1 MLELLYTALLYLI
14 QPLIWIRLWVRGRK
28 APAYRKRWGERYGFY
43 RHPLKP
49 GGIMLHSVSVGET
62 LAAIP
67 LVRALRHRYPDLPIT
82 VTTMTPTGSER
93 VQSAFGKDVQHVYL
107 PYDLPD
113 ALNRFLNKVDP
124 KLVLIMETELWPNL
138 IAALHKRK
146 IPLVIANA
154 RLSAR
159 SAAGYAKLG
168 KFVRRLL
175 RRITLIAAQ
184 NEEDGA
190 RFVALGAKNNQVT
203 VTGSLKFDISV
214 TPQLAAKAVTLRR
227 QWAPHR
233 PVWIATS
240 THEGEES
247 VVIAAHQA
255 LLQQFPNLLLI
266 LVPRHPERF
275 PDAIN
280 LVRQA
285 GLSYITRS
293 SGEVPSTST
302 QVVVGDTMGELML
315 LYGIADLAFVGG
327 SLVERG
333 GHNPL
338 EAAAHAIPVLMGPHT
353 FNFKDICARLEQA
366 SGLITV
372 TDATTLAKEVSSL
385 LTDAD
390 YRSFYG
396 RHAVEVLYQNQGAV
410 IAAHQ
415 ALLQQFPNLLLILVP
430 RHPERFPDAINLVRQ
445 AGLSYI
451 TRSSG
456 EVPSTS
462 TQVVVGDTMGELMLL
477 YGIADLAFVGG
488 SLVERGGH
496 NPLEAAAHAIPVL
509 MGPHTFNFKDICAR
523 LEQASGLITVTDATT
538 LAKEVSS
545 LLTDADYRSFYGRH
559 AVEVL
564 YQNQG
569 ALQRLLQLLEP
580 YLPPKTH

>member
-1 MLELLYTALLYLI
+1 
-14 QPLIWIRLWVRGRK
+14 
-28 APAYRKRWGERYGFY
+28 
-43 RHPLKP
+43 
-49 GGIMLHSVSVGET
+49 
-62 LAAIP
+62 
-67 LVRALRHRYPDLPIT
+67 
-82 VTTMTPTGSER
+82 
-93 VQSAFGKDVQHVYL
+93 
-107 PYDLPD
+107 
-113 ALNRFLNKVDP
+113 
-124 KLVLIMETELWPNL
+124 
-138 IAALHKRK
+138 IAALHKRH

-168 KFVRRLL
+168 KFVRTLL

-184 NEEDGA
+184 NEEDGE
-190 RFVALGAKNNQVT
+190 RFVTLGAKNNQVT

-240 THEGEES
+240 THDGEES
-247 VVIAAHQA
+247 IVIAAHQA
-255 LLQQFPNLLLI
+255 LLHQFPNLLLI

-293 SGEVPSTST
+293 SGEVPSAST

-353 FNFKDICARLEQA
+353 FNFKDICARLDQA
-366 SGLITV
+366 SGLITI
-372 TDATTLAKEVSSL
+372 TDAATLAKEVSSL

-390 YRSFYG
+390 YR
-396 RHAVEVLYQNQGAV
+396 N
-410 IAAHQ
+410 
-415 ALLQQFPNLLLILVP
+415 
-430 RHPERFPDAINLVRQ
+430 
-445 AGLSYI
+445 
-451 TRSSG
+451 
-456 EVPSTS
+456 
-462 TQVVVGDTMGELMLL
+462 
-477 YGIADLAFVGG
+477 
-488 SLVERGGH
+488 
-496 NPLEAAAHAIPVL
+496 
-509 MGPHTFNFKDICAR
+509 
-523 LEQASGLITVTDATT
+523 
-538 LAKEVSS
+538 
-545 LLTDADYRSFYGRH
+545 FYGRH

>member
-1 MLELLYTALLYLI
+1 MLQLLYTTLFYLI
-14 QPLIWIRLWVRGRK
+14 QPLIWLRLWVRGRK

-43 RHPLKP
+43 KQPLKP
-49 GGIMLHSVSVGET
+49 GGILMHSVSVGET

-93 VQSAFGKDVQHVYL
+93 VLSAFGNDVQHVYL

-113 ALNRFLNKVDP
+113 ALNRFLNAVDP
-124 KLVLIMETELWPNL
+124 KLVLVMETELWPNL
-138 IAALHKRK
+138 IAALHTRK

-159 SAAGYAKLG
+159 SAKGYAKLG
-168 KFVRRLL
+168 DFIRTLL

-184 NEEDGA
+184 NEEDGE
-190 RFVALGAKNNQVT
+190 RFIALGAKRNQLT

-214 TPQLAAKAVTLRR
+214 TPQLASRAVTLRR

-247 VVIAAHQA
+247 AVIEAHQT
-255 LLQQFPNLLLI
+255 LLREFPNLLLI

-293 SGEVPSTST
+293 SGEVPSGST

-353 FNFKDICARLEQA
+353 FNFKDICARLTQA
-366 SGLITV
+366 DGLITV
-372 TDATTLAKEVSSL
+372 TDVASLSKEVASL
-385 LTDAD
+385 LTDED
-390 YRSFYG
+390 YR
-396 RHAVEVLYQNQGAV
+396 N
-410 IAAHQ
+410 
-415 ALLQQFPNLLLILVP
+415 
-430 RHPERFPDAINLVRQ
+430 
-445 AGLSYI
+445 
-451 TRSSG
+451 
-456 EVPSTS
+456 
-462 TQVVVGDTMGELMLL
+462 
-477 YGIADLAFVGG
+477 
-488 SLVERGGH
+488 
-496 NPLEAAAHAIPVL
+496 
-509 MGPHTFNFKDICAR
+509 
-523 LEQASGLITVTDATT
+523 
-538 LAKEVSS
+538 
-545 LLTDADYRSFYGRH
+545 FYGRH

-569 ALQRLLQLLEP
+569 ALQRLLQLL
-580 YLPPKTH
+580 

>member
-1 MLELLYTALLYLI
+1 MLQLLYTTLFYLI
-14 QPLIWIRLWVRGRK
+14 QPFIWLRLWVRGRK

-43 RHPLKP
+43 KQPLKP
-49 GGIMLHSVSVGET
+49 GGILMHSVSVGET

-93 VQSAFGKDVQHVYL
+93 VLSAFGNDVQHVYL

-113 ALNRFLNKVDP
+113 ALNRFLNAVDP
-124 KLVLIMETELWPNL
+124 KLVLVMETELWPNL
-138 IAALHKRK
+138 IAALHKRQ

-159 SAAGYAKLG
+159 SAKGYAKLG
-168 KFVRRLL
+168 DFIRTLL

-184 NEEDGA
+184 NEEDGE
-190 RFVALGAKNNQVT
+190 RFIALGAKRNQLT

-214 TPQLAAKAVTLRR
+214 TPQLASRAVTLRR

-247 VVIAAHQA
+247 AVIEAHQT
-255 LLQQFPNLLLI
+255 LLREFPNLLLI

-293 SGEVPSTST
+293 SGEVPSSST

-353 FNFKDICARLEQA
+353 FNFKDICARLTQA
-366 SGLITV
+366 DGLITV
-372 TDATTLAKEVSSL
+372 ADVASLSKEVASL
-385 LTDAD
+385 LTDED
-390 YRSFYG
+390 YR
-396 RHAVEVLYQNQGAV
+396 N
-410 IAAHQ
+410 
-415 ALLQQFPNLLLILVP
+415 
-430 RHPERFPDAINLVRQ
+430 
-445 AGLSYI
+445 
-451 TRSSG
+451 
-456 EVPSTS
+456 
-462 TQVVVGDTMGELMLL
+462 
-477 YGIADLAFVGG
+477 
-488 SLVERGGH
+488 
-496 NPLEAAAHAIPVL
+496 
-509 MGPHTFNFKDICAR
+509 
-523 LEQASGLITVTDATT
+523 
-538 LAKEVSS
+538 
-545 LLTDADYRSFYGRH
+545 FYGRH

-580 YLPPKTH
+580 YLPPKAH

>member
-1 MLELLYTALLYLI
+1 MLRCT
-14 QPLIWIRLWVRGRK
+14 
-28 APAYRKRWGERYGFY
+28 KR
-43 RHPLKP
+43 H
-49 GGIMLHSVSVGET
+49 
-62 LAAIP
+62 
-67 LVRALRHRYPDLPIT
+67 
-82 VTTMTPTGSER
+82 
-93 VQSAFGKDVQHVYL
+93 
-107 PYDLPD
+107 
-113 ALNRFLNKVDP
+113 
-124 KLVLIMETELWPNL
+124 
-138 IAALHKRK
+138 

-168 KFVRRLL
+168 KFVRTLL

-184 NEEDGA
+184 NEEDGE

-240 THEGEES
+240 TPRWRREYRYRRSPG
-247 VVIAAHQA
+247 VITSIPE
-255 LLQQFPNLLLI
+255 FI
-266 LVPRHPERF
+266 TDLVPRHPERF

-293 SGEVPSTST
+293 SGEVPSAST

-353 FNFKDICARLEQA
+353 FNFKDICARLDQA
-366 SGLITV
+366 SGLITI
-372 TDATTLAKEVSSL
+372 TDAATLAKEVSSL

-390 YRSFYG
+390 YRNSTD
-396 RHAVEVLYQNQGAV
+396 VT
-410 IAAHQ
+410 
-415 ALLQQFPNLLLILVP
+415 QF
-430 RHPERFPDAINLVRQ
+430 
-445 AGLSYI
+445 
-451 TRSSG
+451 
-456 EVPSTS
+456 
-462 TQVVVGDTMGELMLL
+462 
-477 YGIADLAFVGG
+477 
-488 SLVERGGH
+488 
-496 NPLEAAAHAIPVL
+496 
-509 MGPHTFNFKDICAR
+509 
-523 LEQASGLITVTDATT
+523 
-538 LAKEVSS
+538 
-545 LLTDADYRSFYGRH
+545 
-559 AVEVL
+559 EVL